1 MRKKSLAIFFVALPV
16 AACVTTIDRPGS
28 SSPASSLPATQAP
41 AAPGYETS
49 RPAAGQAPLVLAPV
63 PDSQIADFAARHA
76 LSVASLTESDEALL
90 NRMPNQPQAGSIH
103 EAALVLGIVKSFN
116 PVNNAGNT
124 FSESDINAAQ
134 TTSRDT
140 EKPSE
145 PTGKGLEGAALARGV
160 DLPGALEVNPFL
172 QSAAVVRMI
181 GLAADKGGNSE
192 AFNKRLRAAI
202 AKQTGE
208 WRTLS
213 ERYGS
218 DTATAAVST
227 SALNQPVASPSA
239 SPEPGTPEVSK
250 ILEGNAGVSDLHSS
264 DLVINEAVKLANQ
277 GEFDKAIETVRRVQ
291 KDSPLRKLSEEKAM
305 EFANSAVR
313 EMRRKAAHAFSA
325 ANQANDSGTK
335 SSYLEKAK
343 TILEEALLKY
353 PDADQVGTVRENLTV
368 INRDLERIRASSA
381 QRK

>member
-1 MRKKSLAIFFVALPV
+1 
-16 AACVTTIDRPGS
+16 
-28 SSPASSLPATQAP
+28 
-41 AAPGYETS
+41 
-49 RPAAGQAPLVLAPV
+49 V
-63 PDSQIADFAARHA
+63 PDPQTADFAARHA
-76 LSVASLTESDEALL
+76 LSVVSLSESDEALL
-90 NRMPNQPQAGSIH
+90 KRMPNQPQAGSIH

-124 FSESDINAAQ
+124 FSESDLNAA
-134 TTSRDT
+134 RPALNDK
-140 EKPSE
+140 EKPSG
-145 PTGKGLEGAALARGV
+145 PATGKGLEGAALARGV
-160 DLPGALEVNPFL
+160 DLPGALEVNPFV
-172 QSAAVVRMI
+172 QSAAVVRLI

-213 ERYGS
+213 DRYGS
-218 DTATAAVST
+218 DTVTATTPT

-239 SPEPGTPEVSK
+239 SPEPGTSEVSK

-264 DLVINEAVKLANQ
+264 DLVINEAVKLAEQ

-291 KDSPLRKLSEEKAM
+291 KDSPLRKLSEEKAV

-325 ANQANDSGTK
+325 ANQANDPGTR

-368 INRDLERIRASSA
+368 INRDLERIRPSSA